1 LAKNLLTSLGDSTD
15 LHRRIPP
22 VVFSAGVP
30 VREWFWPVA
39 PVAAILYFTLYPD
52 QFSAFVGWAE
62 RFIH

>member
-1 LAKNLLTSLGDSTD
+1 
-15 LHRRIPP
+15 
-22 VVFSAGVP
+22 VP